1 MVDSF
6 VERRRHPRSEMFL
19 VMEIEDSSKT
29 SGKLNVITKN
39 ISAGGVYF
47 ETSHADELEVGTDM
61 GFTIFLSVPTTKG
74 KSHTSKMAGNGKIV
88 REDSLSN
95 GSIKEDGGHWKGIA
109 LEFDRPLKM
118 L

>member
-1 MVDSF
+1 MAESF

-19 VMEIEDSSKT
+19 VMEVEDSRRG

-39 ISAGGVYF
+39 ISASGVYF
-47 ETSHADELEVGTDM
+47 KTPHADEFELGMDM
-61 GFTIFLSVPTTKG
+61 AFTIFLSIPTAKG
-74 KSHTSKMAGNGKIV
+74 KSHTSRIAGNGRIV

-95 GSIKEDGGHWKGIA
+95 GKAEEDDGHWKGIA
-109 LEFDRPLKM
+109 LEFDEPLKM